1 VEGGQPNHRAQ
12 LVQFLRGLWPA
23 GGPPHGKLEAYP
35 TGLTLTGVETA
46 RTFASL
52 TVVGGRPQPV
62 FLGRWHKESA
72 CFHTARMPGE
82 L

>member
-1 VEGGQPNHRAQ
+1 VEGDQPNHRAQ

-23 GGPPHGKLEAYP
+23 RGPPHGKLEAYP

-62 FLGRWHKESA
+62 FFR
-72 CFHTARMPGE
+72 ARAQGKC
-82 L
+82 LFSYGKDAR